1 MTMPSHRKQFLICES
16 CFWCA
21 SILRGSTLVGRCPC
35 CKSSMLESIPIAT
48 GESYRFDYSMKRGV
62 MLDFASADY

>member
-1 MTMPSHRKQFLICES
+1 MPGHRTEFSICES

-21 SILRGSTLVGRCPC
+21 SILSGGALVGRCPC

-48 GESYRFDYSMKRGV
+48 GESCRFDYSTKRGV
-62 MLDFASADY
+62 MLDFAPAD